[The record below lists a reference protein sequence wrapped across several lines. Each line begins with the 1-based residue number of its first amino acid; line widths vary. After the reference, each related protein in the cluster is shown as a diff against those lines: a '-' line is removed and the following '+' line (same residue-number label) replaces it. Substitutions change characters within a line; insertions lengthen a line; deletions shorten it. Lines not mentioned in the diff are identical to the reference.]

1 MPFSKK
7 MHLQT
12 LFLLIGLFLLI
23 ACNPDTQ
30 TNEKVINSKNI
41 KYYQANLNLYL
52 DNFTPFGP
60 EIIVSGVSKRN
71 EVIFTNTINSSIDYY
86 DLNNGKL
93 NKRLNIPKENFNGVP
108 DLAGAIELGGDSILI
123 FNKFVLNRAKILD
136 NKKNKVLDNTFFDKW
151 DFYNMNPVN
160 IVCSSLT
167 QPISV
172 GDKLYFLTWPLGK
185 ISFNNID
192 SSIYSEF
199 EYNKSNKELVPL
211 SISYPEIYFKNKY
224 PDYLALPMRTFHT
237 KKNQLVYSW
246 PLLDGLGV
254 FDISTKKFEWVNIKN
269 SSIVAKFISNDRNT
283 KWGDIVEST
292 HYNGILYDIKKDLYY
307 RFYFLPI
314 KDYRGSS
321 ENNAFAIYHMPFCIQ
336 IINSEFE
343 EIGKIELEGNKY
355 DFARAFVHD
364 GKLYVSKNNLYNID
378 LEENILKYAVIEI
391 SK

>member
-71 EVIFTNTINSSIDYY
+71 EVIFTNAINSSIDYY

-224 PDYLALPMRTFHT
+224 PDYLALPMRTFNT

-283 KWGDIVEST
+283 KWGDILEST
-292 HYNGILYDIKKDLYY
+292 HYNGILYDVKKDLYY

-355 DFARAFVHD
+355 DFARSFVYD
-364 GKLYVSKNNLYNID
+364 GKLYISKNNLYNID
-378 LEENILKYAVIEI
+378 LDENILKYAVIEI